1 MKRWIVRTVLAVVV
15 VAFAVDASRAADRQ
29 WTAAGAIGAIHGY
42 QHTLSPALARLGVAC
57 RFTPTCSH
65 YAEAVLRKHG
75 ILRGGW
81 LAARRVLR
89 CGPWTPAGTADPPP
103 D

>member
-1 MKRWIVRTVLAVVV
+1 MRRWVVRGVLAAIV
-15 VAFAVDASRAADRQ
+15 VAFAVDASRAAERQ
-29 WTAAGAIGAIHGY
+29 WTAALAIRAIHVY
-42 QHTLSPALARLGVAC
+42 QRTLSPPLARLGITC

-89 CGPWTPAGTADPPP
+89 CGPWTPAGTVDPPN
-103 D
+103 